1 MTPDVDPR
9 IERSRRV
16 IAEAAL
22 AEMAEVGYGALTVE
36 GIAKRAG
43 VSKATIYRHWA
54 GKLEIIGSA
63 LEMLKST
70 VAVDDAAPPRQRLR
84 RLLEWLADEIGD
96 LANRGAA
103 CLPAMVSA
111 AQYDP
116 AVRDVHHRFSA
127 NRRKVLID
135 IVIEGQ
141 GAGDIDPA
149 LDPELTVELLVGP
162 IFYRR
167 LMTGSPLPAA
177 DVIRV
182 IDAVLGPP
190 PG

>member
-1 MTPDVDPR
+1 MSPEVDPR
-9 IERSRRV
+9 VERSRRV
-16 IAEAAL
+16 IVEAAL
-22 AEMAEVGYGALTVE
+22 AEMAEVGYGAMTVE
-36 GIAKRAG
+36 GIAKRAR

-63 LEMLKST
+63 LEMLEST
-70 VAVDDAAPPRQRLR
+70 MAVDEGVPARERLAR
-84 RLLEWLADEIGD
+84 ILEWLADEVGD
-96 LANRGAA
+96 ERNVGAA

-127 NRRKVLID
+127 DRRKVLVD
-135 IVIEGQ
+135 MVIEGQ
-141 GAGDIDPA
+141 AIGDIDPA
-149 LDPELTVELLVGP
+149 LEPELIVELLVGP

-167 LMTGSPLPAA
+167 LMTGSSFPAA
-177 DVIRV
+177 DVARV
-182 IDAVLGPP
+182 IDVVLGPP